1 MAVTCASVQ
10 SGEANGAKA
19 LRPPGEWAA
28 PVERDEETCTTDAG
42 SESGSEAES
51 ISSLA
56 STGERCERKLA
67 LGVERPLRLRKKAQ
81 FKGSLETI
89 PGTPIAADRI
99 AADEPKQTQI
109 YFPPGLHSHDDESR
123 PVAAKKDTTVTSFA
137 VSRFGTAPAP
147 STNSAAQAS
156 SQRTP
161 GVHANVKKCGSFG
174 TVPIAANAS
183 KTQPRQGSLAKAK
196 LKGLP
201 LKVQLPEHLAPVAF
215 RRGIDVTQPM
225 KKKPVFEKIFGD
237 EAQEALHSLELSM
250 PVKKRLSQYFYED
263 VCSSGVCDI
272 LQRKM
277 PSTRSATM
285 LRACPR

>member
-1 MAVTCASVQ
+1 MAVTCAPVQ
-10 SGEANGAKA
+10 SGK
-19 LRPPGEWAA
+19 WDA

-56 STGERCERKLA
+56 STGERCERKLT
-67 LGVERPLRLRKKAQ
+67 LGLERPLRHRKKAQ
-81 FKGSLETI
+81 FTGSLETI
-89 PGTPIAADRI
+89 PGTPIAADSV
-99 AADEPKQTQI
+99 AADEPKQTQF
-109 YFPPGLHSHDDESR
+109 YFPPGLHSHNDESRPECQR
-123 PVAAKKDTTVTSFA
+123 PVAAKKNANVTSFA

-147 STNSAAQAS
+147 STTSAAQAS
-156 SQRTP
+156 SQRTS

-201 LKVQLPEHLAPVAF
+201 LKVQLPEHLASVAF

-225 KKKPVFEKIFGD
+225 KKKPVFEEIVGD

-272 LQRKM
+272 LQRQM

-285 LRACPR
+285 LRSCPR